1 MLITQLVFWSH
12 VIALRSYFYHAAK
25 YSRCSVYAASAWKTK
40 IRGAYDEWWR
50 CCHPADPLPLNILTL
65 FVWIPLFG
73 LVRSHHVVVSSL
85 LLLMEKILSKI
96 LPLGYSRKFFVSDQF
111 FDFRRFFFRFFR
123 RFDSFSLIRFL
134 INSKSNKCKL
144 WVVLQKMI
152 LRWIQRKNEF
162 FGNRFWDR
170 YFFAVEVK
178 MAVLVKNNGFS
189 QEIAYFIRRKSIFKL
204 SKFHVCFKKGVFGHK
219 LAIFWQFSW
228 LGWEPKKDILTFSR
242 KFQVSGNSPN
252 FYTVWLSYSRSKG
265 HTASHF
271 SVDSTRFNTF

>member
-1 MLITQLVFWSH
+1 M
-12 VIALRSYFYHAAK
+12 IALRSFHAAK

-40 IRGAYDEWWR
+40 IRDAYDEWWR
-50 CCHPADPLPLNILTL
+50 CRRPADPLPLNILTL

-111 FDFRRFFFRFFR
+111 FRFSSIFRSIFSSIRFF
-123 RFDSFSLIRFL
+123 FSLIRFL

-144 WVVLQKMI
+144 SAVLQKII
-152 LRWIQRKNEF
+152 LGWIQRK
-162 FGNRFWDR
+162 
-170 YFFAVEVK
+170 K
-178 MAVLVKNNGFS
+178 MNFLETDFEYLFSLCQVKNGRFGQKWPFS
-189 QEIAYFIRRKSIFKL
+189 DKKWPFSDNFHDKDGYRKMIFCHSLK
-204 SKFHVCFKKGVFGHK
+204 SFK
-219 LAIFWQFSW
+219 S
-228 LGWEPKKDILTFSR
+228 LGIHPIL
-242 KFQVSGNSPN
+242 
-252 FYTVWLSYSRSKG
+252 YTVWLSYSRSKG